1 MHTHPTADCVCRPRH
16 LCAPAK
22 PGAAQIP
29 QALPRLLCPAGTHDG
44 GGPCGL
50 LAALLRD
57 GRSCMPGDGRLR
69 GCLRAGCACL
79 PATCLVAVPPAPPA
93 LLLLMPTSR
102 PSPTARLQVYPER
115 MAALPPAS
123 SRRCCPRCSL
133 GWGPPPGTRRSHRW
147 VCRLGILGFHC
158 FSSIDAVPWILL
170 LPRASRSPRFAAAR
184 LHPLAALDCTQGCPV
199 LPSPTPCAG
208 CVRGGGCPGA
218 LSCAVSGCWRPRPGR
233 QQCSHSCCRRRQWW
247 RGHHP
252 AGCPAASLPAAPDP
266 RRCWAGG
273 CGPRS

>member
-115 MAALPPAS
+115 MAALPPRVFQTLLSTLQFGVGATTGDEEVTQVGVPTRHS
-123 SRRCCPRCSL
+123 WLSLFFQHRRSSLDFAVAPSISQPSLCCREAAPPGSFGLHPRLPGSALPHPLRRLCSRRRLPWRAFMCSQWL
-133 GWGPPPGTRRSHRW
+133 LAAPAWAPTMLPQLLPPTAVVEGPPPRW
-147 VCRLGILGFHC
+147 V
-158 FSSIDAVPWILL
+158 
-170 LPRASRSPRFAAAR
+170 
-184 LHPLAALDCTQGCPV
+184 
-199 LPSPTPCAG
+199 PC
-208 CVRGGGCPGA
+208 CKP
-218 LSCAVSGCWRPRPGR
+218 P
-233 QQCSHSCCRRRQWW
+233 CS
-247 RGHHP
+247 
-252 AGCPAASLPAAPDP
+252 A
-266 RRCWAGG
+266 
-273 CGPRS
+273 